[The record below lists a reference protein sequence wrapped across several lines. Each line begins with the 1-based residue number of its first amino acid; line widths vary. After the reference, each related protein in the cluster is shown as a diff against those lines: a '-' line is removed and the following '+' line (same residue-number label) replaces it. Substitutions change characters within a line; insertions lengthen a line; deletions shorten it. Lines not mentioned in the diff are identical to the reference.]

1 MCYISPRFE
10 KFLFGGQILVN
21 AEIYFYF
28 KAVTEMLRMNPQV
41 YPSRICEELSNSP
54 QFLLAMPEIV
64 RDENTWRTS
73 RNRVDILDLGVM
85 STKKEGR
92 QRPRGLF
99 SFLSGG
105 VLLLLLAITGC
116 ASPPKYTSLDL
127 ALLPCEQG
135 DSPVFFRAIEFD
147 QAGAPL
153 FDHQVKALHERFEG
167 GPPVTDLILF
177 VHGWNKN
184 PSSAELDYQN
194 FLCRLHGRLRDI
206 IGESKRRNGLLVLGV
221 FWPSTITNQAQEPV
235 LLKPLSYYQIRDR
248 ADAIAEA
255 GLYNL
260 LVSLTLELKERR
272 AGVPV
277 RLHLIGHSFGARMLV
292 RSLEKLSEENQL
304 VPFLQA
310 AGNVNVVLVNAAMP
324 PSRFDWISKA
334 VTAAKRQKTAARFTE
349 ETKSYLFNVHSFNDT
364 ANRVLFRLASL
375 FNDDPATCA
384 AGACGV
390 PDYETLC
397 VDNSGKPGLQKVL
410 VPPPDTLSNRLNAWN
425 VDATPIVFAHSDIYK
440 GRMATLLA
448 ELLYKRRFP
457 ERPLPEESD
466 PLSGDPKCEDPN
478 SGR

>member
-1 MCYISPRFE
+1 MER
-10 KFLFGGQILVN
+10 L
-21 AEIYFYF
+21 ARAA
-28 KAVTEMLRMNPQV
+28 AVTVKKFRATLPSCVNFNAMSTRKELRRRAWELSAFARRMN
-41 YPSRICEELSNSP
+41 
-54 QFLLAMPEIV
+54 
-64 RDENTWRTS
+64 
-73 RNRVDILDLGVM
+73 
-85 STKKEGR
+85 
-92 QRPRGLF
+92 
-99 SFLSGG
+99 
-105 VLLLLLAITGC
+105 LLLFLAITGC
-116 ASPPKYTSLDL
+116 ASPAKYTSLDL

-153 FDHQVKALHERFEG
+153 FDHQLKGLHERFKVG
-167 GPPVTDLILF
+167 QPVTDLILF

-206 IGESKRRNGLLVLGV
+206 IGEEKRRNGLLVLGV

-235 LLKPLSYYQIRDR
+235 LLKPFSYYQIRDR

-260 LVSLTLELKERR
+260 LVSLTSELEERR
-272 AGVPV
+272 GGVPV

-324 PSRFDWISKA
+324 PAGFDWISKA
-334 VTAAKRQKTAARFTE
+334 VTEAKRQGTSARFTA
-349 ETKSYLFNVHSFNDT
+349 ETKSYLFNAHSHNDT

-397 VDNSGKPGLQKVL
+397 VDNSGKPGLRKVL
-410 VPPPDTLSNRLNAWN
+410 APPPGTLSDRLNAWN

-440 GRMATLLA
+440 GRVATLLA

-457 ERPLPEESD
+457 ERRFSEESNALAED
-466 PLSGDPKCEDPN
+466 TTCEDADP
-478 SGR
+478 GR